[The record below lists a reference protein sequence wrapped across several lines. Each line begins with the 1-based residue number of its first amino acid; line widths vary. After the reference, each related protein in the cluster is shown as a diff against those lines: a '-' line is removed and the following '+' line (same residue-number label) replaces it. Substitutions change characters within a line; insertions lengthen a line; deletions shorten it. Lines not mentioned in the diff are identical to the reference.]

1 MSTTDREKIRRYII
15 KEVFVRGEDI
25 GRERDFGNWIF
36 DFRAV
41 LLNPDFLSTVS
52 EVSYNTL
59 KVLTPTFQ
67 VGGIESAALPLI
79 SGVVMKAK
87 ERGDEVHGFY
97 IRKSRKKQG
106 LTKIVEGTIN
116 KQPIVLLDDIM
127 NRSNSLLKQIEV
139 LESMGERVYA
149 VLTIIRY
156 RDVSYYEQLHKRGIK
171 IISLFDLTNFPE
183 LKDLAPL
190 SEKEARE
197 VPRPYVQKWYFKSE
211 KYNPYLVVQKSAPV
225 LDESNLYFGSDSGIM
240 WALSQKTGDVAW
252 NFTMK
257 GVGSGRKRILSTPA
271 VDEGRVYFG
280 AYDGVVYALNK
291 KDGRIVWTCEDAD
304 WVGSSPVIS
313 EPLGLVYIGLEF
325 GLFGKKGGIVAL
337 DKKTGREVWKDTFK
351 GLTHCTPAYSEKH
364 NIVVIGSNCGTVR
377 CFDAKNG
384 KVLWSITVPAEV
396 RGGITVD
403 EKRGYA
409 LFGCY
414 DSNLYILSL
423 KNGETIHTYKCFFP
437 IYSTPLVEGGRVVFA
452 SLDKIVYCLNLE
464 TLALEWKFETQGRI
478 FASPILAEDKVMIGS
493 NDGRLYE
500 LDPQTGNNTSIFQA
514 TERIVNKIAYNPK
527 TKRFF
532 VPTFANEIY
541 ALVKRETS

>member
-1 MSTTDREKIRRYII
+1 MSTTDREKIRRYIV

-41 LLNPDFLSTVS
+41 LLNPDFLNTVS
-52 EVSYNTL
+52 NVFYDTL
-59 KVLTPTFQ
+59 KALTQTFQ

-79 SGVVMKAK
+79 SGVVMKAR

-211 KYNPYLVVQKSAPV
+211 NFNPYLVVQKSAPV
-225 LDESNLYFGSDSGIM
+225 LDEEKVYVGSDSGVM
-240 WALSQKTGDVAW
+240 WALSQKTGSVAW
-252 NFTMK
+252 SFTMK

-271 VDEGRVYFG
+271 VDEERVYFG
-280 AYDGVVYALNK
+280 AYDGVVYALHK
-291 KDGRIVWTCEDAD
+291 HTGKLAWTYEDAD
-304 WVGSSPVIS
+304 WVGSSPTIS
-313 EPLGLVYIGLEF
+313 HELGLLYIGLEF

-337 DKKTGREVWKDTFK
+337 DIHTGRLVWNKTFK
-351 GLTHCTPAYSEKH
+351 GLTHSSPAYSQKH
-364 NIVVIGSNCGTVR
+364 SKVVIGSNCGTVA
-377 CFDAKNG
+377 CFDAKDG
-384 KVLWSITVPAEV
+384 RELWEVSVPAEV
-396 RGGITVD
+396 RGNITVD
-403 EKRGYA
+403 EKRGYV

-414 DSNLYILSL
+414 DSNFYILSL
-423 KNGETIHTYKCFFP
+423 KTGEQIFLYKCYFP
-437 IYSTPLVEGGRVVFA
+437 IYSTPLVVGDVVVFA
-452 SLDKIVYCLNLE
+452 SLDKNVYCVDLE
-464 TLALEWKFETQGRI
+464 TLTLQWKFETEGRV
-478 FASPILAEDKVMIGS
+478 FASPALVEDKVLIGS

-500 LDPQTGNNTSIFQA
+500 LDIRTGENTAIFQA
-514 TERIVNKIAYNPK
+514 TERIVNRVAYNPT
-527 TKRFF
+527 TKVLF

-541 ALVKRETS
+541 ALKKE